1 MNEFVR
7 KTSRPLGR
15 RSRAASGTQRAGSA
29 QSEAPNSE
37 TARSNDASG
46 SGTRSAGASTSGK
59 GDPRALHHP
68 AGGVELRRRRVD
80 PDRLRAAVRQ
90 LRGEVGGP
98 AAKLHDV
105 ETGHVPQR

>member
-15 RSRAASGTQRAGSA
+15 RRRAASGTQRAGSA

-46 SGTRSAGASTSGK
+46 SGTRSPGASTSGK
-59 GDPRALHHP
+59 LIPARSIIRRAVSSCAGVGSTPTGRAPRYASW
-68 AGGVELRRRRVD
+68 AE
-80 PDRLRAAVRQ
+80 
-90 LRGEVGGP
+90 
-98 AAKLHDV
+98 K
-105 ETGHVPQR
+105 